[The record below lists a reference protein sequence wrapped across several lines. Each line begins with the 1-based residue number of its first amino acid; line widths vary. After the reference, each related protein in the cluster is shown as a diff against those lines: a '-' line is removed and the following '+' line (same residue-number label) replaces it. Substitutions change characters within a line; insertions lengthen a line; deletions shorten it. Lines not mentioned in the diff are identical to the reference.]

1 MGKNIM
7 GYGFRGVADGEFA
20 AHPGGV
26 NGRGAVSNATGRFER
41 THRVLTDD
49 GWGTLDAEPPVLKT
63 SVAIDAS
70 RSIITRNDSPDLPFD
85 RSINPYR
92 GCEHGCIY
100 CFARPTHAYLGL
112 SPGQD
117 FEAQLFA
124 KPKAASLLAA
134 ELRRPGYKVKPMAL
148 GTNTDPYQPIDG
160 RYQITREILK
170 VLRDFRH
177 PVSIVT
183 KSNRVLRDLDI
194 LSEMASMNLAR
205 VAISVTSLDRKI
217 ARSMEPRAPTP
228 ERRLE
233 ALKELSSAGIPT
245 TVMAAP
251 LVPALTDHE
260 LEGILE
266 RAHDAGVRNAA
277 YIVLRLPLEIKDL
290 FEEWL
295 QSSHPGRAKHVMSIL
310 RSMRQGKAYDAEWG
324 KRMTGTGTYAEL
336 IAKRFKLACDRLG
349 LNREWSSQR
358 TDLFAPP
365 PKAGDQLTLL

>member
-7 GYGFRGVADGEFA
+7 GYGFRPAGVGEFA
-20 AHPGGV
+20 AHPAGV
-26 NGRGAVSNATGRFER
+26 NGRGAVSNASGRFER

-70 RSIITRNDSPDLPFD
+70 RSIIARNDSPDLPFD

-124 KPKAASLLAA
+124 KPKAASLLAS
-134 ELRRPGYKVKPMAL
+134 ELRRPGYKVRPMAL

-183 KSNRVLRDLDI
+183 KSNRVLRDIDI

-217 ARSMEPRAPTP
+217 SRSMEPRGGS
-228 ERRLE
+228 RR
-233 ALKELSSAGIPT
+233 
-245 TVMAAP
+245 
-251 LVPALTDHE
+251 
-260 LEGILE
+260 
-266 RAHDAGVRNAA
+266 
-277 YIVLRLPLEIKDL
+277 
-290 FEEWL
+290 
-295 QSSHPGRAKHVMSIL
+295 
-310 RSMRQGKAYDAEWG
+310 
-324 KRMTGTGTYAEL
+324 
-336 IAKRFKLACDRLG
+336 
-349 LNREWSSQR
+349 
-358 TDLFAPP
+358 
-365 PKAGDQLTLL
+365 